1 MDKTFACWRLCYIFH
16 WFKVWATAQRQ
27 EWLRLLQKFPLSKEV
42 HQELSTQVRS
52 DLENCARRL
61 EIKFTEINPFCF
73 DSSVGNGLNG
83 LPKELVH
90 FPDGA
95 GIYTGSSGLPIHTRL
110 GPMRGRVCAENQV
123 TKALRNFSLELNKR
137 KLSNLWWMPNSLS
150 NGFDTAMKTGSSRRF
165 KRYPTTYRWVSSW
178 LPFTVD

>member
-1 MDKTFACWRLCYIFH
+1 MR
-16 WFKVWATAQRQ
+16 ATAQRQ

-52 DLENCARRL
+52 GLCTALKIVKEGLDLS
-61 EIKFTEINPFCF
+61 KFNSLSFFYC
-73 DSSVGNGLNG
+73 SVGNGLNG

-123 TKALRNFSLELNKR
+123 AGALMNLEI
-137 KLSNLWWMPNSLS
+137 
-150 NGFDTAMKTGSSRRF
+150 
-165 KRYPTTYRWVSSW
+165 SW
-178 LPFTVD
+178 LHCIKAWTVARERDPSFYFYLNMSPSSYHIIPSLFPHTI